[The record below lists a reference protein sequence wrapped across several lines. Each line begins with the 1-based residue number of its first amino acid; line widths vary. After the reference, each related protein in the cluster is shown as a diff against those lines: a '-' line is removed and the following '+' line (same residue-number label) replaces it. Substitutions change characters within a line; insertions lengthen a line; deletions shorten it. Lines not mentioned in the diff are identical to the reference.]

1 MNSNIFS
8 LNQILCPDISFEEF
22 ILFTKKLN
30 INFIEIRNDIKTNLI
45 AQNEPIKIKNIC
57 NDNQINI
64 LSINALQKFNIWNK
78 EREDE
83 LISLC
88 KYAEKANIN
97 SIVLVPLNDGSIKSE
112 NEKLNLLNHS
122 LIHINS
128 ILKDYNRIGL
138 VEPLGFN
145 LSSLRNKS
153 IVSNIINNLQ
163 TDRLK
168 LVHDTFHHYLAN
180 ESDFFPSLT
189 GLVHFS
195 GVSNLYKD
203 IDLKD
208 SHRSI
213 VDDKDIIENISQIK
227 TLLNNNYKGQFS
239 FEPFSEELI
248 KTKDIY
254 NIVNRSINFIKTKI
268 N

>member
-1 MNSNIFS
+1 MNYNIFS
-8 LNQILCPDISFEEF
+8 LNQILCPDIAFEEF

-83 LISLC
+83 LILLC

-138 VEPLGFN
+138 VEPLGFHQ
-145 LSSLRNKS
+145 SSLRIKS
-153 IVSNIINNLQ
+153 IVSNIINDLQ

-168 LVHDTFHHYLAN
+168 LVHDTFHHFLAN

-189 GLVHFS
+189 GLVHLS

-213 VDDKDIIENISQIK
+213 VDNKDIIENISQIK

>member
-1 MNSNIFS
+1 M
-8 LNQILCPDISFEEF
+8 
-22 ILFTKKLN
+22 
-30 INFIEIRNDIKTNLI
+30 
-45 AQNEPIKIKNIC
+45 
-57 NDNQINI
+57 
-64 LSINALQKFNIWNK
+64 
-78 EREDE
+78 
-83 LISLC
+83 
-88 KYAEKANIN
+88 
-97 SIVLVPLNDGSIKSE
+97 
-112 NEKLNLLNHS
+112 
-122 LIHINS
+122 
-128 ILKDYNRIGL
+128 
-138 VEPLGFN
+138 
-145 LSSLRNKS
+145 
-153 IVSNIINNLQ
+153 
-163 TDRLK
+163 
-168 LVHDTFHHYLAN
+168 
-180 ESDFFPSLT
+180 
-189 GLVHFS
+189 VHFS